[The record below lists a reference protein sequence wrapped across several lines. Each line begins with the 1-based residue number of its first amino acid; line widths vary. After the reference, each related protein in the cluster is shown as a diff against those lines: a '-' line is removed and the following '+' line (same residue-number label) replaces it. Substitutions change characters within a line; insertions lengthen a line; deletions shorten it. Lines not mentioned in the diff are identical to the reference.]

1 MVRISIIVPVYYGKR
16 YLKNL
21 ADQAER
27 AAKQLSG
34 GDQAEL
40 IFVNDAPDD
49 PLDEDGY
56 RSDFIS
62 VTVFNTTQNRGIHG
76 ARVYGLTHA
85 AGEYILFLDQD
96 DAIKET
102 FLLDQLEKIG
112 NADAIVCRLIN
123 AGKLHYTDSY
133 RFEEVMTKTFLMT
146 NWNPIVSPGQ
156 VLLRKSSIPD
166 LWKETIMEKNGADDY
181 LLWLAMFAEEKKFVL
196 NQNVL
201 FERIV
206 SGSNTS
212 ANTNQMMDSEYE
224 MIRILSESRLF
235 TGEDKER
242 LHRLSDSLRREHV
255 RELDTYRNAYRVY
268 DGWIRRAH
276 ANDSPAEMLKG
287 RGIRNIAIYGASYIG
302 RSIFRLLDN
311 SSVKVLFFLDRNAA
325 YIDFEI
331 PVYTVSDAPP
341 RIDGIII
348 SLFGEADRIREMLS
362 EKFECPVYTVEELI
376 S

>member
-21 ADQAER
+21 TVQAER
-27 AAKQLSG
+27 AAKRLHR

-40 IFVNDAPDD
+40 IYINDAPDD
-49 PLDEDGY
+49 TLDENEY

-62 VTVFNTTQNRGIHG
+62 VTVCNTTVNRGIHG
-76 ARVYGLTHA
+76 ARVYGLSHA

-102 FLLDQLEKIG
+102 FLSDQLEKIG
-112 NADAIVCRLIN
+112 NADAIVCRLVN
-123 AGKLHYTDSY
+123 AGKLQYTDSY
-133 RFEEVMTKTFLMT
+133 RFEEVITKEFLLT

-156 VLLRKSSIPD
+156 VLLRKSAIPE
-166 LWKETIMEKNGADDY
+166 LWKEKIMEKNGADDY
-181 LLWLAMFAEEKKFVL
+181 LLWLSMFAERKKFVF

-212 ANTNQMMDSEYE
+212 ANTNQMMDSEEE
-224 MIRILSESRLF
+224 MIRILSESGLL
-235 TGEDKER
+235 TAEDKER
-242 LHRLSDSLRREHV
+242 LHNLAGSLRREHV

-268 DGWIRRAH
+268 DGWIGRAFT
-276 ANDSPAEMLKG
+276 NDSPAEMLKG
-287 RGIRNIAIYGASYIG
+287 KGITNIAIYGASYIG
-302 RSIFRLLDN
+302 RSIFRLLEH
-311 SSVKVLFFLDRNAA
+311 SSVKVLFFLDQNAA
-325 YIDFEI
+325 YIDFGI

-341 RIDGIII
+341 QIDGILI
-348 SLFGEADRIREMLS
+348 SLFQETGQIREMLQAR
-362 EKFECPVYTVEELI
+362 FDCPVYAIGELI